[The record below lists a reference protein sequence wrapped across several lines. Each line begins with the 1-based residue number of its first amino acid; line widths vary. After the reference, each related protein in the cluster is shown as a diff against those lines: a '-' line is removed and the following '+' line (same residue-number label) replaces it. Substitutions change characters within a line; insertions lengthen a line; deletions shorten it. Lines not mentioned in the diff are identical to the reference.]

1 MKFLSDFEKSL
12 ASETDI
18 TDTSAPPRY
27 WYSSGNYTVNRQM
40 SGRFDQC
47 YPQGRITGVSG
58 ASGTGKSYL
67 VTNAMKDAQ
76 AHDDWVLVIDS
87 ENALDDDFVAKIGVD
102 PTNEKY
108 IYKSVTT
115 IGHVTKV
122 VSSFI
127 NGYTAE
133 YGTDP
138 NAPRVLIVI
147 DSLDMLS
154 TDTEVEHFAKGD
166 QSSDQGLRAKQL
178 KLMLRQFVQSIKNK
192 NITMI
197 VTGQVYQATA
207 QQIMEGEGKWIIN
220 QAIRYALSHIMLLTK
235 LKLKDDKTKAVEG
248 VRIKVEAFKTRFTKP
263 FQTTTVEVPYET
275 GIDPLSGLLDVAV
288 SIGIVVKK
296 GSRYSLVGDDASW
309 YSSAIGDYATRI
321 MSTID
326 DKNMS
331 LTVNDEIAGEEET
344 VSKTDT
350 AKGSKQKRM
359 AAAQEIDN

>member
-12 ASETDI
+12 ADETDI

-47 YPQGRITGVSG
+47 YPQGRITGISG

-67 VTNAMKDAQ
+67 VTNAMKDAEK
-76 AHDDWVLVIDS
+76 HDDWTLVIDS
-87 ENALDDDFVAKIGVD
+87 ENALDDNFVRKIGVD
-102 PTNEKY
+102 PTREKY

-115 IGHVTKV
+115 ISHVTKV

-127 NGYTAE
+127 KGYTAE
-133 YGTDP
+133 YGTDSA
-138 NAPRVLIVI
+138 APRVLIVI

-154 TDTEVEHFAKGD
+154 TDTEIEHFAKGD

-220 QAIRYALSHIMLLTK
+220 QAVRYALSHIMLLTK
-235 LKLKDDKTKAVEG
+235 LKLKDEKTKAVEG

-275 GIDPLSGLLDVAV
+275 GIDPLSGLLEVAL
-288 SIGIVVKK
+288 STGIVVKK
-296 GSRYSLVGDDASW
+296 GSRYSLVNDDKTW
-309 YSSAIGDYATRI
+309 YSSAIGDYAEQI

-326 DKNMS
+326 AENIAILVS
-331 LTVNDEIAGEEET
+331 DEIAGEEEA
-344 VSKTDT
+344 VSKSDT
-350 AKGSKQKRM
+350 AKGTKQKRM
-359 AAAQEIDN
+359 AAVQDSDN